1 MNTLE
6 KKIDALMRYCTAE
19 TAVDAKIVR
28 EELWHLMKAR
38 QGGQIEVSP
47 EMLIRKVLLD
57 LGVPE
62 NLIGHPYLV
71 DAVSLVVHDTSLLRN
86 VVKGLYPMVGEK
98 NSTTPSRA
106 ERAIRHAI
114 EVGWDRCE
122 FSTMQEYFGGTVSPS
137 KGKPTNSEYI
147 ARVASIVRQ
156 RMKEMP

>member
-1 MNTLE
+1 ME
-6 KKIDALMRYCTAE
+6 A
-19 TAVDAKIVR
+19 
-28 EELWHLMKAR
+28 
-38 QGGQIEVSP
+38 SP

-98 NSTTPSRA
+98 NSTTPGRA